1 MFNSSFAPRPARRS
15 SHRGRSVGHL
25 GQGSRARTFGTQKQ
39 FFGAKRQEIQ
49 LQSTYGLGVKPPLVG
64 KRDRLGSNIVK
75 KYLVA
80 GALAGAFALPA
91 YAGNINYDSYST
103 PDNAAFNIAT
113 TTADGATDTPYS
125 YYTGPV
131 VFSLDGGGSLTV
143 YCVDLN
149 HFLAGS
155 GMYTTGILDHNGE
168 GQTITE
174 FDSNRIG
181 HIAAIG
187 AAALTHSDLAD
198 QDLAAAA
205 QAAIWD
211 IAYDGDHPSTTSG
224 DTIFNG
230 DLATLLVDHF
240 ANVGFATALLVPAGV
255 DNQEMVTG
263 FAASAPEPS
272 TWAMMLLG
280 FAGLGY
286 AGFRRTRQPV
296 AVSL

>member
-1 MFNSSFAPRPARRS
+1 M
-15 SHRGRSVGHL
+15 
-25 GQGSRARTFGTQKQ
+25 
-39 FFGAKRQEIQ
+39 
-49 LQSTYGLGVKPPLVG
+49 
-64 KRDRLGSNIVK
+64 K
-75 KYLVA
+75 KYLLA

-131 VFSLDGGGSLTV
+131 VFSLQGGGSLTV

-155 GMYTTGILDHNGE
+155 GMYTTGILNKNGE

-187 AAALTHSDLAD
+187 AAAFGINDTAH

-211 IAYDGDHPSTTSG
+211 IAYDGDQPATTSG

-230 DLATLLVDHF
+230 DLATLLADHF

-263 FAASAPEPS
+263 FASGVPEPS

-280 FAGLGY
+280 FAGLGC
-286 AGFRRTRQPV
+286 AGFRRSRQPV

>member
-1 MFNSSFAPRPARRS
+1 VRRKRRRRAIARR
-15 SHRGRSVGHL
+15 RTSVIP
-25 GQGSRARTFGTQKQ
+25 K
-39 FFGAKRQEIQ
+39 
-49 LQSTYGLGVKPPLVG
+49 V
-64 KRDRLGSNIVK
+64 GSNPSARLRGSEIAHR
-75 KYLVA
+75 Y
-80 GALAGAFALPA
+80 
-91 YAGNINYDSYST
+91 YAEANINYDSYST
-103 PDNAAFNIAT
+103 PDNAGFNIAT

-131 VFSLDGGGSLTV
+131 VSSLDGGGSLTV

-187 AAALTHSDLAD
+187 AAALGINDTAH

-211 IAYDGDHPSTTSG
+211 IAYDMDNPHSVTGDMAFSK
-224 DTIFNG
+224 
-230 DLATLLVDHF
+230 DLSDLLFDPF
-240 ANVGFATALLVPAGV
+240 ANVGYATALLVPAGV